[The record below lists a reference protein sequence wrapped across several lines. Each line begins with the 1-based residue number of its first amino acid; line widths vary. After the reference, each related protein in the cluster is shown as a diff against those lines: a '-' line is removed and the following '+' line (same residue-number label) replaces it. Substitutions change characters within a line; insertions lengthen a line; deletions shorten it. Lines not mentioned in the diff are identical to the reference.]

1 MTEKIIVWTII
12 GSLFA
17 VGIGIFIY
25 GVKCVIE
32 DWKEK

>member
-1 MTEKIIVWTII
+1 MMGKVIVWSII
-12 GSLFA
+12 GSLF
-17 VGIGIFIY
+17 VIGIGIFIY

>member
-1 MTEKIIVWTII
+1 MIGQIIVWTII

-25 GVKCVIE
+25 GVKCIIE